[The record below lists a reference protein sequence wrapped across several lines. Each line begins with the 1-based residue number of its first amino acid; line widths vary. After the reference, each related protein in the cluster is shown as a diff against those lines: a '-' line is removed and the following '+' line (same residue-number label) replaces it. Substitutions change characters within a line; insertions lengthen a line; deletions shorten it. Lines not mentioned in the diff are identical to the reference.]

1 MAKVSRFVRLVP
13 LALVAALLLVAAPAH
28 AAKRQVPQGFFG
40 TTVDGPMLAAAFP
53 LEKEWGVMTGA
64 GVESGRW
71 AMHWGLMQPYKTM
84 AEVPEAERFRYTDE
98 GGIPTD
104 WTGSDLVIGNLAK
117 RGFRVWPDI
126 TFAPA
131 WAARHPGQGNS
142 PPVGTASFVAFA
154 QAAVKRYGPNGTF
167 WTANPSIP
175 KRPIRDWQIWNEP
188 NQAAFYWSDQPFAKD
203 YVALVKASRKAIK
216 ALDPKARIVLA
227 ATVGDIS
234 ADRKSAPAL
243 QSIYKAGGKG
253 LFDVAAVHPFTYRV
267 TNVMLLLNAYRA
279 TLNKNGDKKKPLLIT
294 ELAWP
299 SAKGKV
305 TKPYGYET
313 TESEQASR
321 VREVMPLLVKQR
333 SKLRLETVI
342 WYTWSTTDTGKGSS
356 FDYAGLRRWT
366 GSKLVSKPAFSAFK
380 SMALK
385 YEGCK
390 TKSRVLGGC

>member
-1 MAKVSRFVRLVP
+1 MAMVLRFVRL
-13 LALVAALLLVAAPAH
+13 LALALAAAALFAAAPAQ

-40 TTVDGPMLAAAFP
+40 TTVDGPMLAPGFP

-64 GVESGRW
+64 GVESARW
-71 AMHWGLMQPYKTM
+71 AMHWGLIQPYKTM
-84 AEVPEAERFRYTDE
+84 DEVPEADRFRFTDE
-98 GGIPTD
+98 GGVPTD

-126 TFAPA
+126 TFAPR
-131 WAARHPGQGNS
+131 WAARHPGRANS
-142 PPVGTASFVAFA
+142 PPEGTADYVEFVE
-154 QAAVKRYGPNGTF
+154 AAVKRYGPNGTF
-167 WTANPSIP
+167 WAANPTIP
-175 KRPIRDWQIWNEP
+175 KRPIHDWQIWNEP

-203 YVALVKASRKAIK
+203 YVALLKASRTAIK
-216 ALDPKARIVLA
+216 ALDPKARVVLA

-267 TNVMLLLNAYRA
+267 KNLMLLLDAYRA
-279 TLNKNGDKKKPLLIT
+279 TLNKNGDAKMQLLIT
-294 ELAWP
+294 ELTWP

-305 TKPYGYET
+305 SRPYGYET

-321 VREVMPLLVKQR
+321 IREVMPQLVKRR
-333 SKLRLETVI
+333 SKLRLQTVI
-342 WYTWSTTDTGKGSS
+342 WYTWSTTDTGSRSS

-366 GSKLVSKPAFSAFK
+366 GSKLVSKPGFSAFK
-380 SMALK
+380 SMALR

-390 TKSRVLGGC
+390 TKSRVIGGC